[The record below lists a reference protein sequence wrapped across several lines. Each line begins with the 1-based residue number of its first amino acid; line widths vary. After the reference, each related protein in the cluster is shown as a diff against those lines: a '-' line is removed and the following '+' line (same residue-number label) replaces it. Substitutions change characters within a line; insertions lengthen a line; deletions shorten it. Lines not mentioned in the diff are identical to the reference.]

1 MVKSK
6 NSIQFEIQEKL
17 SFVIA
22 KFGEDNDAPSA
33 YNTAWAARLTNEFE
47 EAQFPLALLWLHA
60 NQNEDGSWGNFNKSS
75 FYSDRIIST
84 FAALTALKEWSD
96 RGTNG
101 LDAAIEMGMRF
112 LNQSLS
118 QLKERA
124 SFPIG
129 VGTLLPKLFLE
140 AKRAGLRF
148 EEHKEWLEQLVQK
161 HKARVAL
168 VPSTMIHNRSTAFLY
183 ALECFEEGV
192 LDWNRILTLQE
203 NDGSFVSSPSTT
215 AFVYQQTKDE
225 KCLAYLQDVWADH
238 GYMPEFS

>member
-22 KFGEDNDAPSA
+22 KFSEDKDAPSS
-33 YNTAWAARLTNEFE
+33 YNIAWAAHLTNEFG

-60 NQNEDGSWGNFNKSS
+60 NQNEDGSWGSFNKSS
-75 FYSDRIIST
+75 FYSDRILST
-84 FAALTALKEWSD
+84 FKALTALKEWSD
-96 RGTNG
+96 RGTSG
-101 LDAAIEMGMRF
+101 LDTAIEMGMRF

-118 QLKERA
+118 QVKERD

-140 AKRAGLRF
+140 AKRTGLRF
-148 EEHKEWLEQLVQK
+148 EEHNEWLDQLVQK
-161 HKARVAL
+161 HKAKLAL

-183 ALECFEEGV
+183 ALECFEEEV
-192 LDWNRILTLQE
+192 LDWNSSLTLQE

-225 KCLAYLQDVWADH
+225 KCLAYLQNVWASY